1 MLLVHGPHFE
11 KHWSRVDLL
20 GLFGKSPHKQV
31 SALWH
36 FWISFQGEPKP
47 PLSLGGPSSLCH
59 CQKAQAN
66 PSSGCPSLPDT
77 TWGCGSGQE
86 LQQEADQREHTG
98 DERGCGQRAPKEYP
112 SQGSFFVQ
120 LRTDTAS
127 LSPLLVPIQLE
138 SPPVPRGRLAPCGE
152 RLMQFFLPSRCL
164 TLNWLQKTWKQ
175 SMASTAIWDIMSY
188 YCKWLADISQFSVAG
203 RSTGN

>member
-1 MLLVHGPHFE
+1 MGGDTVAVLIQLVFSSAMEFVFLTRSPVMLMLLVHGPHFE

-20 GLFGKSPHKQV
+20 GLFGKSPYKQV
-31 SALWH
+31 SAPWH
-36 FWISFQGEPKP
+36 FWISFQGESKP

-98 DERGCGQRAPKEYP
+98 DEWGCGQRAPKEYA
-112 SQGSFFVQ
+112 SRGAFFV
-120 LRTDTAS
+120 
-127 LSPLLVPIQLE
+127 
-138 SPPVPRGRLAPCGE
+138 
-152 RLMQFFLPSRCL
+152 
-164 TLNWLQKTWKQ
+164 
-175 SMASTAIWDIMSY
+175 
-188 YCKWLADISQFSVAG
+188 
-203 RSTGN
+203 